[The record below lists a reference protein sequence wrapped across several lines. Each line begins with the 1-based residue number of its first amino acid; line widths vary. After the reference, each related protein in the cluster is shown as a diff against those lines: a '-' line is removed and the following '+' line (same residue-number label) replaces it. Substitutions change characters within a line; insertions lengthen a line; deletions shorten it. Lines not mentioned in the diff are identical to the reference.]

1 MIYYFEDESGWII
14 SSIEY
19 DGEALDNENN
29 VSQISGSEF
38 IWEANH

>member
-29 VSQISGSEF
+29 VSQTFSSKF